1 MLRLR
6 LERGLVYS
14 VCEQGGAGERAS
26 CIGGFVMSEIE
37 KKLGDLGI
45 VVPEAPLPAANYVP
59 FVLSGGLLFVSGQL
73 PMEDGAIAVR
83 GKLGGEVSLEEG
95 VRAARLCAINILA
108 VAKKALAGDWER
120 IRSLVKIGGFVSC
133 VPDFTK
139 HPLVVNGASDLLAE
153 VLGERG
159 RHARFA
165 VGAPSLPLDV
175 AVEIEAIFAV
185 RD

>member
-1 MLRLR
+1 
-6 LERGLVYS
+6 
-14 VCEQGGAGERAS
+14 
-26 CIGGFVMSEIE
+26 MSEIE

-185 RD
+185 KD